1 MLPSSL
7 GTSRK
12 NYGGLRPLR
21 IAHFALRENETAALV
36 GFDRAAAEVLVN
48 LITAATLPDSGDV
61 EVFGSPTRLVTD
73 SDAWF
78 RSFDQFGIV
87 SERVPLLDELS
98 VEQNLALPLSFEVDD
113 LPADVRS
120 QVRQIADEMGISATE
135 LERSMATADADTRT
149 RVRIGKALVLTPR
162 ILLAEHPNAAVPSGE
177 VARLG
182 RDLAAVAAS
191 RRLAMLGTNHGHR
204 ICRGRMQSSAESAAG
219 DRRAVAGLVMDPLV
233 HASGALSSPFSQ
245 VVDGLTPS
253 VEPVWNRTWN
263 CSDWSTGDDRGG

>member
-1 MLPSSL
+1 VKAADVAIELRNV
-7 GTSRK
+7 TK

-78 RSFDQFGIV
+78 RSLDQFGIV
-87 SERVPLLDELS
+87 SERVPLLDELT
-98 VEQNLALPLSFEVDD
+98 VEQNLALPLSFEIDN

-120 QVRQIADEMGISATE
+120 QVRRIAGEMGISATE

-191 RRLAMLGTNHGHR
+191 RRLAMLVLTTDTGFAAAVCNRVLSLRPATGELSPA
-204 ICRGRMQSSAESAAG
+204 SSWT
-219 DRRAVAGLVMDPLV
+219 RWFTR
-233 HASGALSSPFSQ
+233 Q
-245 VVDGLTPS
+245 V
-253 VEPVWNRTWN
+253 R
-263 CSDWSTGDDRGG
+263 